1 MVRTNLSELHVEDN
15 IAVLTID
22 NGPKNLLTE
31 PEFADRKVLLDWL
44 DENPQIGA
52 LIITGKGRHFS
63 HGADVSLFGEQPV
76 GILSEKLEKARELLR
91 TIEKLPIITA
101 AAINGGCFGGGLEI
115 ALSCQ
120 FRIASPS
127 SFLGLPEIMH
137 GVVPGMGGMER
148 LYRLLGKDK
157 ALRMILG
164 GEMISAKEALD
175 MGLVT
180 KLSSTRNSFDDTLAF
195 VKELLS
201 GKSLS
206 QIRAIVDTINLAS
219 DGIVDPS
226 RGKFEALLEEKFGN
240 DKKLIQTYSQRI
252 RA

>member
-1 MVRTNLSELHVEDN
+1 MLKSNLSELHAEDN

-22 NGPKNLLTE
+22 NGPKNLLSE
-31 PEFADRKVLLDWL
+31 PEFIDRKMLLGWL
-44 DENPQIGA
+44 DENPQVGA

-63 HGADVSLFGEQPV
+63 HGADVSLFGEAE
-76 GILSEKLEKARELLR
+76 GAGLSEKLENARELLR

-127 SFLGLPEIMH
+127 AFLGLPEIMH

-148 LYRLLGKDK
+148 LYRLLGREK
-157 ALRMILG
+157 ALGMILR
-164 GEMISAKEALD
+164 GEMIGSREAMEL
-175 MGLVT
+175 GLVT
-180 KLSSTRNSFDDTLAF
+180 KLSENKNCFDETVAF

-201 GKSLS
+201 GKSLT
-206 QIRAIVDTINLAS
+206 QIHAIIDTINLAAE
-219 DGIVDPS
+219 GVTDPS
-226 RGKFEALLEEKFGN
+226 KGKFEAALAEASKE
-240 DKKLIQTYSQRI
+240 
-252 RA
+252 

>member
-1 MVRTNLSELHVEDN
+1 MLKSNLSELCAEDN

-22 NGPKNLLTE
+22 NGPKNLISE
-31 PEFADRKVLLDWL
+31 PEFIDRKMLLGWL
-44 DENPQIGA
+44 DENPQVGA

-63 HGADVSLFGEQPV
+63 HGADVSLFGEAD
-76 GILSEKLEKARELLR
+76 GTELSEKLENARELLR

-127 SFLGLPEIMH
+127 AFLGLPEIMH

-148 LYRLLGKDK
+148 LYRLLGKEK
-157 ALRMILG
+157 ALGMILR
-164 GEMISAKEALD
+164 GEMIGSKEAMEL
-175 MGLVT
+175 GLVT
-180 KLSSTRNSFDDTLAF
+180 KLSENKNCFDETVSF

-201 GKSLS
+201 GKSLT
-206 QIRAIVDTINLAS
+206 QIHAKIDTINLAAE
-219 DGIVDPS
+219 GVTDPS
-226 RGKFEALLEEKFGN
+226 KGKFEAALAEASK
-240 DKKLIQTYSQRI
+240 Q
-252 RA
+252 

>member
-1 MVRTNLSELHVEDN
+1 MLQSVLSELHAEED

-31 PEFADRKVLLDWL
+31 PGFIDRREFLGWL
-44 DENPQIGA
+44 DKNPQIKA

-63 HGADVSLFGEQPV
+63 HGADVSLFGES
-76 GILSEKLEKARELLR
+76 GGDELSAKLENARELLR

-120 FRIASPS
+120 FRVASPS
-127 SFLGLPEIMH
+127 AFLGLPEIMH

-148 LYRLLGKDK
+148 LYRLLGKEK
-157 ALRMILG
+157 ALRMILC
-164 GEMISAKEALD
+164 GEMIGAKDALEL
-175 MGLVT
+175 GLVT
-180 KLSSTRNSFDDTLAF
+180 KLSENKNSFDETVAF

-201 GKSLS
+201 GKSLA
-206 QIRAIVDTINLAS
+206 QINAIIETFNLAS
-219 DGIVDPS
+219 EGAEDPS
-226 RGKFEALLEEKFGN
+226 KGKFEAVLAEAF
-240 DKKLIQTYSQRI
+240 KK
-252 RA
+252 

>member
-1 MVRTNLSELHVEDN
+1 MFRTNLSEIRAEDN
-15 IAVLTID
+15 IAILTID

-31 PEFADRKVLLDWL
+31 PEFADRKQLLGWL
-44 DENPQIGA
+44 DANPQIAA

-63 HGADVSLFGEQPV
+63 HGADVSRFGDAPCAE
-76 GILSEKLEKARELLR
+76 LSRKLENARELLR
-91 TIEKLPIITA
+91 TIEKLPLITA

-127 SFLGLPEIMH
+127 SYLGLPEIMH

-148 LYRLLGKDK
+148 LYRLLGKEK
-157 ALRMILG
+157 ALRMILC
-164 GEMISAKEALD
+164 GEMINANTALD
-175 MGLVT
+175 MGLIT
-180 KLSSTRNSFDDTLAF
+180 KVSENKNSFDETLAF
-195 VKELLS
+195 VKELLN
-201 GKSLS
+201 GKSLT

-219 DGIVDPS
+219 EGVEDPS
-226 RGKFEALLEEKFGN
+226 KGMFEAALEEATGN
-240 DKKLIQTYSQRI
+240 EKKLIRTYSERI

>member
-1 MVRTNLSELHVEDN
+1 MLKSNLSELCAEDN

-22 NGPKNLLTE
+22 NGPKNLISE
-31 PEFADRKVLLDWL
+31 PEFIDRKMLLGWL
-44 DENPQIGA
+44 DENPQVGA

-63 HGADVSLFGEQPV
+63 HGADVSLFGEAD
-76 GILSEKLEKARELLR
+76 GTELSEKLENARELLR

-127 SFLGLPEIMH
+127 AFLGLPEIMH

-148 LYRLLGKDK
+148 LYRLLGKEK
-157 ALRMILG
+157 ALGMILR
-164 GEMISAKEALD
+164 GEMIGSKEAMEL
-175 MGLVT
+175 GLIT
-180 KLSSTRNSFDDTLAF
+180 KLSENKNCFDETVSF

-201 GKSLS
+201 GKSLT
-206 QIRAIVDTINLAS
+206 QIHAIIDTINLAAE
-219 DGIVDPS
+219 GVTDPS
-226 RGKFEALLEEKFGN
+226 KGKFEAALAEASK
-240 DKKLIQTYSQRI
+240 Q
-252 RA
+252 

>member
-1 MVRTNLSELHVEDN
+1 MFRTNLSELYAEDN

-31 PEFADRKVLLDWL
+31 PEFADRKELLDWL
-44 DENPQIGA
+44 DKNPQIGA

-63 HGADVSLFGEQPV
+63 HGADVSLFGSSDTAQ
-76 GILSEKLEKARELLR
+76 LSRKLENARELLR
-91 TIEKLPIITA
+91 TIERLPIITA
-101 AAINGGCFGGGLEI
+101 AAVNGGCFGGGLEI

-127 SFLGLPEIMH
+127 AFLGLPEIMH

-148 LYRLLGKDK
+148 LYRLLGKEK
-157 ALRMILG
+157 ALRMILC
-164 GEMISAKEALD
+164 GEMIGAKEAYD

-180 KLSSTRNSFDDTLAF
+180 KLSENKNSFEETKSF

-201 GKSLS
+201 GKSLT
-206 QIRAIVDTINLAS
+206 QIHAIVNTVNLAAE
-219 DGIVDPS
+219 GAEDPS
-226 RGKFEALLEEKFGN
+226 KGKFEAALAEASK
-240 DKKLIQTYSQRI
+240 Q
-252 RA
+252 

>member
-1 MVRTNLSELHVEDN
+1 MLRTNLSELYAEDN

-31 PEFADRKVLLDWL
+31 PEFADRKKLLGWL
-44 DENPQIGA
+44 DENPQVGA

-63 HGADVSLFGEQPV
+63 HGADVSLFGESDSNE
-76 GILSEKLEKARELLR
+76 LSEKLENARELLR

-127 SFLGLPEIMH
+127 AFLGLPEIMH

-148 LYRLLGKDK
+148 LYRLLGKEK
-157 ALRMILG
+157 ALQMILC
-164 GEMISAKEALD
+164 GEMIGAKEALD

-180 KLSSTRNSFDDTLAF
+180 KLSENRNSFDETKAF

-201 GKSLS
+201 GKSLT
-206 QIRAIVDTINLAS
+206 QIHAIIDTINLAS
-219 DGIVDPS
+219 DGVTDPS
-226 RGKFEALLEEKFGN
+226 KGKFEAALAEAS
-240 DKKLIQTYSQRI
+240 KK
-252 RA
+252 